1 MVLRSGLP
9 CVQPVPARMA
19 AQYKSMLYPQTYALK
34 DPQTSARGA
43 RTCQLQDKDGKRI
56 HFTLGSR
63 LEPCTTP
70 FGASSWNDENA
81 SRKTLDFHL
90 TDEQAA
96 EFDAFDEWAIGY
108 LAEHSERVFK
118 KKLTA
123 EQVAQNYRS
132 PVIRKDE
139 YRPHLRCKI
148 NTAGQHAC
156 RAWSEAEERREL
168 PEDLRP
174 CLLVPRINVSHL
186 WMMSREYGWVLQVGD
201 MMVLDNAETCPFD

>member
-1 MVLRSGLP
+1 MLS
-9 CVQPVPARMA
+9 PAA
-19 AQYKSMLYPQTYALK
+19 YSLK
-34 DPQTSARGA
+34 DPQISARGA
-43 RTCQLQDKDGKRI
+43 KSCQLQDKDGKRV

-63 LEPCTTP
+63 LEPCATP
-70 FGASSWNDENA
+70 FGASSWNDENV

-96 EFDAFDEWAIGY
+96 EFDAFDVWAKGY

-118 KKLTA
+118 KKLTE
-123 EQVAQNYRS
+123 EQVAQHYRS

-148 NTAGQHAC
+148 NTAGTHAC
-156 RAWSEAEERREL
+156 RAWSETDERRDL
-168 PEDLRP
+168 PEELRGS
-174 CLLVPRINVSHL
+174 LLVPRIHVSHL

-201 MMVLDNAETCPFD
+201 MMVLDSTEECPFD

>member
-1 MVLRSGLP
+1 MLS
-9 CVQPVPARMA
+9 PA
-19 AQYKSMLYPQTYALK
+19 TYSLK
-34 DPQTSARGA
+34 DPQISARGA
-43 RTCQLQDKDGKRI
+43 KSCQLQDKDGKRV

-96 EFDAFDEWAIGY
+96 EFDAFDVWAKGY
-108 LAEHSERVFK
+108 LAEHSERIFK
-118 KKLTA
+118 KKLSE
-123 EQVAQNYRS
+123 EQVAQHYRS
-132 PVIRKDE
+132 PVIRKDD

-148 NTAGQHAC
+148 NTAGTHAC
-156 RAWSEAEERREL
+156 RAWSEADDRREL
-168 PEDLRP
+168 PQELRGS
-174 CLLVPRINVSHL
+174 LLVPRIQLSHL

-201 MMVLDNAETCPFD
+201 LMVLDSTEECPFD